1 VANYR
6 LPTGGV
12 GLALSVF
19 HNQTTKQEPNNY
31 RPRQFIPAC
40 AQRRFDEPIM
50 NIELTDLLEAGV
62 HFGHQ
67 VKRWNPKSKSFVF
80 DHRQGISI
88 IDLSKSYDGL
98 KKAYDFLEGTVA
110 KGGEVLLVGTK
121 RQAQE
126 VIREAA
132 ADCGMPFCA
141 SRWLGGML
149 TNWQTISTSIAKY
162 KKYQKMEVD
171 GSLAKLPKKEG
182 SAIRREMERMNRNF
196 EGIVKM
202 EKPPAAMIVVDVKYE
217 DIAVAEAKRC
227 GIPVAALVDTNSDP
241 SVVGYPIPSNDDAV
255 KSIRIIL
262 EVLVEAIQSGLS
274 QRQARQEKAGVQTPA
289 AAVVAQEMA
298 TVAPQAE
305 EPAGAA
311 AEEPASEPEAEAPA
325 PVPAPPA
332 KPEAAAE
339 AEPKAEA
346 TEAAEEPVKAEE
358 AAAAEEAPEEATDES
373 EDADKKEA

>member
-1 VANYR
+1 
-6 LPTGGV
+6 
-12 GLALSVF
+12 
-19 HNQTTKQEPNNY
+19 
-31 RPRQFIPAC
+31 
-40 AQRRFDEPIM
+40 M

-98 KKAYDFLEGTVA
+98 KKAYDFLEEAVA

-162 KKYQKMEVD
+162 KKYQKMEAD

-202 EKPPAAMIVVDVKYE
+202 DKPPAAMVVVDVKYE
-217 DIAVAEAKRC
+217 DIAVAEARRC

-241 SVVGYPIPSNDDAV
+241 TVVDYPIPSNDDAV

-274 QRQARQEKAGVQTPA
+274 QRQAKQEKAGVQA
-289 AAVVAQEMA
+289 QAAVATQEMA
-298 TVAPQAE
+298 AEAPQAE
-305 EPAGAA
+305 VVAEPAAEAA
-311 AEEPASEPEAEAPA
+311 NEPEAEAPA
-325 PVPAPPA
+325 PVPAPPVA
-332 KPEAAAE
+332 PEAEAAAE
-339 AEPKAEA
+339 PEIPAEAKEA
-346 TEAAEEPVKAEE
+346 TEEPAKAEE
-358 AAAAEEAPEEATDES
+358 AVAEEAPEES
-373 EDADKKEA
+373 EDAEKKDS